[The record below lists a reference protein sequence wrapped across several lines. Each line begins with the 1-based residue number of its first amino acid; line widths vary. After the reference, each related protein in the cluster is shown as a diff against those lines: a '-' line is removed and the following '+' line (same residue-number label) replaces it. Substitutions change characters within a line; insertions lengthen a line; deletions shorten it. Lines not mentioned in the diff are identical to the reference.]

1 MKITPALK
9 ERFCKDLQI
18 PIKIFQEPYFT
29 ERLELYDKHFDC
41 LEKYNRF
48 CEMLSE
54 FNDEQEYF
62 AVYNGLKDRVIEYL
76 NSNEIFM
83 FFSQKEDMSKFAVEN
98 KNFPK
103 NSIYRQDHIGK
114 HFISFDICKGN
125 FTALKHYS
133 PDIFQGKE
141 TYEDFM
147 KMFTDNEHLINSKY
161 IRQVIFGAVN
171 PKRQVKYEEYLMN
184 KVLEK
189 ILTFFNK
196 TQIVYF
202 STDEIVVNINE
213 PVAENSEIQNFIAD
227 TVNIFNDQGIRI
239 RGEVFS
245 LSYFEEF
252 DVYVKNVYYKTF
264 TSNGEKIKNS
274 DIRVIKNANHLTMPF
289 VLRKMYNLPANDNDN
304 VFLHEGRLA
313 KFID

>member
-41 LEKYNRF
+41 LEKYNHF

-125 FTALKHYS
+125 FTALRHYS

-171 PKRQVKYEEYLMN
+171 PNRQVRYEEYLMN
-184 KVLEK
+184 KVLES

-196 TQIVYF
+196 SQIVYF

-213 PVAENSEIQNFIAD
+213 PVAENSETQKFITD
-227 TVNIFNDQGIRI
+227 TVNIFNNQGNRI

-252 DVYVKNVYYKTF
+252 DVYVKDVYFKTF
-264 TSNGEKIKNS
+264 TSNGKKIKNS
-274 DIRVIKNANHLTMPF
+274 DIKVIKNANHLTMPF
-289 VLRKMYNLPANDNDN
+289 VLRKMYNLPANENDN